1 MGGEETRKSLWE
13 VLRSLPDPRGRQGR
27 RYPMATLL
35 GLLFIA
41 ALAGET
47 TLRGMVQWIQARV
60 RRWMARYPELDLW
73 DVPSYNAFYYLLRKL
88 DPDRVAWALERWFH
102 YLEPQDR
109 RVVWTAEGKVLRGSK
124 RRGAKAYQVVDLLV
138 QGAKEVRALG
148 WVPEGQGESSVL
160 VEMLWRLP
168 VDGKL
173 VTLDAGNMNRP
184 VTQVIVEKGGLM

>member
-35 GLLFIA
+35 GLLFVA

-60 RRWMARYPELDLW
+60 RTWMARYPELDLW

-88 DPDRVAWALERWFH
+88 DPDRVARALERWFH

-109 RVVWTAEGKVLRGSK
+109 RVVWTADGKVLRGSK

-168 VDGKL
+168 VEGKL